1 MTVAIPLAL
10 LPGMRP
16 DGFDWQVAGL
26 REELVIA
33 LIKSLPKA
41 IRRNVVPAGDWARKL
56 LAALEPSF
64 PEAVPEAVP
73 EALEGLEGLEGNEA
87 AQVVPSR
94 ASPVVP
100 SRTSGT
106 ESLAAALAR
115 EITAQT
121 YTQTTAGDFDLE
133 RIPPHLRM
141 TFAVIDERGKTVSKG
156 KILSALQAS
165 LKPKAREQVA
175 KVAERRPD
183 PVERSGIQQWDFDT
197 LDRARDTDHGG
208 NTVRAYP
215 ALVDDGTTVSIRL
228 MGTPDDQAIAHRR
241 GVRRLLL
248 NAIPTPTAYVQEHLT
263 TNEKLAL
270 AHSPYQS
277 TAALFADCMVAC
289 IDAVVGD
296 ELVFDR
302 AGFERVRDAV
312 SSTILDRL
320 FETVGIVAK
329 VLAKAR
335 EADKAIRDATS
346 LTLLAPLGDA
356 RAQLDALVHPGF
368 VSRTGLARLRRIPV
382 YLDGLIHRLGKLTE
396 AGAGSN
402 RGRDRVWQNEV
413 EEATARYV
421 RAGGALP
428 LAPDSPEHLVR
439 ARWMLEELRL
449 SLFAQ
454 HLPTAESVSLQRI
467 TKVLAAAG

>member
-1 MTVAIPLAL
+1 M
-10 LPGMRP
+10 
-16 DGFDWQVAGL
+16 
-26 REELVIA
+26 
-33 LIKSLPKA
+33 
-41 IRRNVVPAGDWARKL
+41 
-56 LAALEPSF
+56 
-64 PEAVPEAVP
+64 
-73 EALEGLEGLEGNEA
+73 
-87 AQVVPSR
+87 
-94 ASPVVP
+94 
-100 SRTSGT
+100 
-106 ESLAAALAR
+106 
-115 EITAQT
+115 
-121 YTQTTAGDFDLE
+121 
-133 RIPPHLRM
+133 
-141 TFAVIDERGKTVSKG
+141 
-156 KILSALQAS
+156 
-165 LKPKAREQVA
+165 
-175 KVAERRPD
+175 
-183 PVERSGIQQWDFDT
+183 
-197 LDRARDTDHGG
+197 
-208 NTVRAYP
+208 
-215 ALVDDGTTVSIRL
+215 
-228 MGTPDDQAIAHRR
+228 
-241 GVRRLLL
+241 RRLLL

-289 IDAVVGD
+289 IDAVLRD
-296 ELVFDR
+296 SASELVFDR

-320 FETVGIVAK
+320 FETVGVVAT
-329 VLAKAR
+329 VLTKAR
-335 EADKAIRDATS
+335 DADKAIRDATS

-382 YLDGLIHRLGKLTE
+382 YLDGIIHRLGKLTE

-467 TKVLAAAG
+467 TKVLATGWLSERYARSPCRRSLMPAVVLHGARRARDDARPRLARWCSATERPRRHEAAHQHAAARRRGHRADALAARRRRASGARRR